1 MQWFTVFRRVRR
13 EEKIVGVNYLYPVLS
28 SGDTLIDVEAFLC
41 EGQRKWPGC
50 KTMQW
55 TAEEDRLT
63 DADIIIT
70 PDGASTIISHFTDGR
85 LISVDGADFEEAVEI
100 AAWVRSLNPDPDV
113 ALWFTSSA
121 FDGHTVLTPGIA
133 PQQVLEQWVDHREH
147 DPYVEYPQYFS

>member
-1 MQWFTVFRRVRR
+1 
-13 EEKIVGVNYLYPVLS
+13 
-28 SGDTLIDVEAFLC
+28 
-41 EGQRKWPGC
+41 
-50 KTMQW
+50 MQW

-70 PDGASTIISHFTDGR
+70 PDGASTIISHFADGR

-113 ALWFTSSA
+113 VLWFTSSA
-121 FDGHTVLTPGIA
+121 FDGHTVLTPGIT